1 MSSDEWGLG
10 LTHIYNSEQYS
21 FITNLDW
28 SDADFDKKNPIYNK
42 IRNDDRLGGSFTAVY
57 KKPFG
62 LKDWNLLGSLAYYDS
77 DSNIDFY
84 NTNIRLFSI
93 SAMYR
98 F

>member
-1 MSSDEWGLG
+1 